1 MNLQARITE
10 TAKLLQSIKANLQSL
25 DELLEATDDEDVM
38 YRFYHQSFKVYR
50 AQPYTEAIVA
60 KLQELA
66 PHLRFNSWFLEIV
79 QAGTGREFAA
89 GDNEQWTALTR
100 PIVEAYL
107 HARYFLAMACKYGKE
122 LKSPPDIMP
131 SGWAALLYLFDLR

>member
-1 MNLQARITE
+1 MNLQTKIAE

-50 AQPYTEAIVA
+50 AQSYTEAIIA
-60 KLQELA
+60 KFQELA
-66 PHLRFNSWFLEIV
+66 PQLRFNSWFMEIV
-79 QAGTGREFAA
+79 RAGTGREFAA
-89 GDNEQWTALTR
+89 SDNEQWTAVTR
-100 PIVEAYL
+100 PIVEANL
-107 HARYFLAMACKYGKE
+107 HARYFLEMACKYGKE
-122 LKSPPDIMP
+122 LESPPEIMP